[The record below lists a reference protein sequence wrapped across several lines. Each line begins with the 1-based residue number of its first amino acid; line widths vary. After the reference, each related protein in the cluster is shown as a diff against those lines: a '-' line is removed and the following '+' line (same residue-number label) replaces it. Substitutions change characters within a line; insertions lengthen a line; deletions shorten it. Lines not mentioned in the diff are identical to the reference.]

1 MKGKKQNKKYDDLI
15 KIELE
20 KYPPIELDDYTEIK
34 IEELEKELKEMVKEM
49 EIAIDLDDYIVPF
62 DIESI
67 KPMTKEEIEELEKE
81 LTKELEKSEKE
92 LKELLKS
99 PPLYDIDEFIKEVST
114 LDLEFEK

>member
-1 MKGKKQNKKYDDLI
+1 MKGKKQNKKYNDLI

-20 KYPPIELDDYTEIK
+20 RYPPIELEDYAEIK
-34 IEELEKELKEMVKEM
+34 IEELEKELKEM
-49 EIAIDLDDYIVPF
+49 EIAIDLDDYIAPF

-99 PPLYDIDEFIKEVST
+99 PPLYDIDEFIKEVPT
-114 LDLEFEK
+114 LDFEFEK